1 MLTFN
6 IGADVAAGLIQFKYR
21 KIPLSYESPQ
31 CTRPIYGLAH
41 IPTVFQSGTQLNWYQ
56 QIFYNGAFF

>member
-1 MLTFN
+1 MFTFN
-6 IGADVAAGLIQFKYR
+6 IGADVAAALIQR
-21 KIPLSYESPQ
+21 EIPLSYESPQ

-41 IPTVFQSGTQLNWYQ
+41 IPTAFQSGTQLNWCE